1 MGSEIGMRKVYCDH
15 SATTRCHPEVAKVV
29 YDYLVNEYG
38 NPSSIHAFGR
48 RARKGVEEARAQV
61 ADLIGARAAEIFFT
75 SGGTEADNWAL
86 RGTLYANQANGK
98 HFILAPYEHH
108 AVLDQA
114 EALVKEGFEVTYLP
128 LEPETGIIRAEELVA
143 AIRPDTVMVSVMFV
157 NNEIGTVQDIQGLC
171 AAAKAKKP
179 DIVFHTDAVQALGS
193 VPISVKELGVDLMT
207 VSSHKIYGPKGVGAL
222 YVKKGF
228 RFTAIQVGGGQ
239 ERKMRSGTENVPGIV
254 GFGKA
259 CELAAQEFSARVE
272 HARSMRDRFLR
283 GVLAIPGAR
292 LNGIDPFQHPEQRH
306 PGNANVSVQGLEGE
320 AMLLRLDMA
329 GIAASSGS
337 ACTAGSLEPS
347 HVLLAVGCGRE
358 IAQGSLRFSFGAEN
372 TAEDVDYVIAEFQK
386 SVEFLRRL
394 MPAGE

>member
-1 MGSEIGMRKVYCDH
+1 MRKVYCDH

-207 VSSHKIYGPKGVGAL
+207 VSS
-222 YVKKGF
+222 
-228 RFTAIQVGGGQ
+228 
-239 ERKMRSGTENVPGIV
+239 
-254 GFGKA
+254 
-259 CELAAQEFSARVE
+259 
-272 HARSMRDRFLR
+272 
-283 GVLAIPGAR
+283 
-292 LNGIDPFQHPEQRH
+292 
-306 PGNANVSVQGLEGE
+306 
-320 AMLLRLDMA
+320 
-329 GIAASSGS
+329 
-337 ACTAGSLEPS
+337 
-347 HVLLAVGCGRE
+347 
-358 IAQGSLRFSFGAEN
+358 
-372 TAEDVDYVIAEFQK
+372 
-386 SVEFLRRL
+386 
-394 MPAGE
+394 